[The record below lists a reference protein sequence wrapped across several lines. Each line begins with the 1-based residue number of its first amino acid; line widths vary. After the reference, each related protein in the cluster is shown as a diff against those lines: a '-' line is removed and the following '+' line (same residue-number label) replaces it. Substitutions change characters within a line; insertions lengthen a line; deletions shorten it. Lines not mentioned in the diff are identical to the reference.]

1 MTTVSRNSPCP
12 CGSGRRYKDCCG
24 VLAAS
29 GPRNPVGQS
38 SSAGSGEALLLRALE
53 AQKARD
59 LAGAEALYRD
69 ALKVEPNH
77 ADALHML
84 GVIRMERGDDAEAA
98 RLIMTAL
105 DETNWQIGSMQHNLG
120 LALSRMLTAQSLAH
134 SRRQQSSPRRT
145 PSNPVSG
152 HAGATVSVVLPVYNH
167 ERYVGDAIRSVL
179 AQDVPPLE
187 LIVID
192 DGSTD
197 QSASA
202 ARQAMEGAAIR
213 CHFLARENR
222 GAAATLNQAVQL
234 ARGDFIQP
242 LNSDDLLG
250 PGRLSAMLRCVAET
264 GAELAF
270 SAVDCIDAAGS
281 RIDEFDD
288 PRVFALRCS
297 QSNIA
302 DSETVGLSF
311 IAANPAVSTGNL
323 FFSRALF
330 DRVGGFQDLRYH
342 HDWDFVLRA
351 LWHTEPEYIG
361 KVLYRYRFHERN
373 TISELGPAKREEVD
387 TMMGSFLQ
395 EALSRAP
402 THALAPCVANWG
414 STIIETI
421 FSNGLA
427 RLIPRTTMTDFYQ
440 RIVAAQPTHLGAGI
454 TVVTG

>member
-1 MTTVSRNSPCP
+1 M
-12 CGSGRRYKDCCG
+12 
-24 VLAAS
+24 
-29 GPRNPVGQS
+29 
-38 SSAGSGEALLLRALE
+38 
-53 AQKARD
+53 
-59 LAGAEALYRD
+59 
-69 ALKVEPNH
+69 
-77 ADALHML
+77 
-84 GVIRMERGDDAEAA
+84 
-98 RLIMTAL
+98 
-105 DETNWQIGSMQHNLG
+105 
-120 LALSRMLTAQSLAH
+120 
-134 SRRQQSSPRRT
+134 
-145 PSNPVSG
+145 
-152 HAGATVSVVLPVYNH
+152 
-167 ERYVGDAIRSVL
+167 L
-179 AQDVPPLE
+179 AQDIPPLE

-202 ARQAMEGAAIR
+202 ARQPWKATIR
-213 CHFLARENR
+213 CHFLVRENR
-222 GAAATLNQAVQL
+222 GALATLNQAVQL

-242 LNSDDLLG
+242 LNGDDLLG

-264 GAELAF
+264 PGAELAF

-311 IAANPAVSTGNL
+311 ITANPAVSTGNL

-361 KVLYRYRFHERN
+361 PSLYRYRFHERN
-373 TISELGPAKREEVD
+373 TISELGPAKAGRGRHHD
-387 TMMGSFLQ
+387 GKFFLQ

-402 THALAPCVANWG
+402 THALAPYCRQLGQYDHRDDIQQRSGPVDT
-414 STIIETI
+414 SDYDD
-421 FSNGLA
+421 
-427 RLIPRTTMTDFYQ
+427 RLLPAYGRC
-440 RIVAAQPTHLGAGI
+440 AATHLGPGSLSSL
-454 TVVTG
+454 G